1 MTGREIVALM
11 EDIADNLF
19 HPDPYY
25 RQGGDMLRVGG
36 LTYTIEPAR
45 TLGRRIRDGAVRG
58 RPLEPARRYKA
69 PGRAGAGEAAGPPAR
84 GVGPRPPRAEERRR
98 PRPRPRGRVPG

>member
-45 TLGRRIRDGAVRG
+45 TLGRRIRDVAVGG
-58 RPLEPARRYKA
+58 RPLDPARRYKA
-69 PGRAGAGEAAGPPAR
+69 PRWASVGQAAGPPPW
-84 GVGPRPPRAEERRR
+84 GVR
-98 PRPRPRGRVPG
+98 PRPLRPEKRRPLRPPP

>member
-45 TLGRRIRDGAVRG
+45 TLGRRIRDVAVGG

-69 PGRAGAGEAAGPPAR
+69 AGWASVGEAAGPPAWDL
-84 GVGPRPPRAEERRR
+84 GARPPRAEKAGR
-98 PRPRPRGRVPG
+98 PHPPPRVPRL